1 MVCLV
6 CHTITSGRLCP
17 GCARTLHPTTDR
29 LLAGG
34 LRLVAAF
41 EHQGAARE
49 LMHHLKYRGVLD
61 FADLVAERIAPR
73 VPRLPLV
80 PVPRA
85 LSRRLKYGIDPARE
99 IAGALA
105 GRIGVPVIDALVP
118 RIHTPRR
125 AGRDHSRSVLPFHTR
140 SSLRSPV
147 IVVDDVITTGTTVL
161 AAVAALGPD
170 MARAVVAANVV
181 LGVSNVA
188 AVVTSPEPGVDRVW
202 QPF

>member
-85 LSRRLKYGIDPARE
+85 LSRRLKYGVDPARL
-99 IAGALA
+99 LA
-105 GRIGVPVIDALVP
+105 QRLGSRLGVPVIDILTP
-118 RIHTPRR
+118 HLHTPRR
-125 AGRDHSRSVLPFHTR
+125 AGRNHSRPVVPFT
-140 SSLRSPV
+140 LRRAV
-147 IVVDDVITTGTTVL
+147 GGEVMLVDDVVTTGSTVA
-161 AAVAALGPD
+161 AAVSAIGRQHL
-170 MARAVVAANVV
+170 RLVVAANAVPK
-181 LGVSNVA
+181 VSSLSV
-188 AVVTSPEPGVDRVW
+188 S
-202 QPF
+202 